1 MLLAF
6 AYTWLPIGK
15 SICGSNT
22 FAKHGRFA
30 ELCRNCMQSQ
40 HNLLLKMNVVRVI
53 YTVATMVQG
62 RLSGSSAILQAP
74 LTPIR
79 FWSMNQPGAVSLS
92 QLLMVHFRPCSQTR
106 LSVTVCQVRT
116 SYALL
121 LITWYKACCCKCY
134 TGLKLQFRN
143 ALYAVATLGLC
154 TTCNVLLYA

>member
-1 MLLAF
+1 MQCNKTGCVVCPTLEELCHKHDCPMLCVACTHLVVIVVMLLAF

-106 LSVTVCQVRT
+106 LSVTVCQVHT

-121 LITWYKACCCKCY
+121 LVTW
-134 TGLKLQFRN
+134 
-143 ALYAVATLGLC
+143 
-154 TTCNVLLYA
+154 